1 MHERKS
7 LYGIIGIAA
16 LAVILAAVGLY
27 VVMSSRGDQ
36 AARAGAMPGGT
47 TAPAMAGTAVPPA
60 AVPSIEIAAEGLA
73 QRLRAKDGTG
83 DEWALLARSYVQM
96 KRYPEALDAFGKA
109 LQKLPGDQALIDEQA
124 AARKSADSATATK

>member
-1 MHERKS
+1 MHEGKS

-16 LAVILAAVGLY
+16 VAVTLAAFGLY
-27 VVMSSRGDQ
+27 FMVSSRSEQ

-47 TAPAMAGTAVPPA
+47 TTPPMTGTAVPPA
-60 AVPSIEIAAEGLA
+60 AVPSIEAAAEGLA
-73 QRLRAKDGTG
+73 LRLRAKDGTG

-96 KRYPEALDAFGKA
+96 KRYPEAVEAYGKA
-109 LQKLPGDQALIDEQA
+109 LQKMPGDQALIDEQG